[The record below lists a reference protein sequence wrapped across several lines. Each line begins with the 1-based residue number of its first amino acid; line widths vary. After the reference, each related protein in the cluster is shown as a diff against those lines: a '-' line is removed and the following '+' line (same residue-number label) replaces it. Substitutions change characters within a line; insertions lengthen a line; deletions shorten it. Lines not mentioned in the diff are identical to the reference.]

1 MRSVT
6 LLLHYYLHDLNFL
19 SVGLPIFTS
28 TPPSLVTPKELS
40 TFRQTCQAVGF
51 PPPVLNW
58 NRLAMPMPVGKTEVK
73 DGSLTITNLS
83 PADGG
88 VYECVATNSM
98 GTKKAKM
105 NVAVQKQPKGV
116 LMTINKS
123 KRFFWG
129 FYFCLINYTSGGYT
143 GEFTYLVR

>member
-6 LLLHYYLHDLNFL
+6 LFLHFYLYDLNSL

-51 PPPVLNW
+51 PPPVLTW
-58 NRLAMPMPVGKTEVK
+58 TRLGMPMPVGKTEVK
-73 DGSLTITNLS
+73 DGNLTIKNLS
-83 PADGG
+83 PADTGL
-88 VYECVATNSM
+88 YECVATNSM

-105 NVAVQKQPKGV
+105 NMAVQKQPPKGV
-116 LMTINKS
+116 LLIIKKS
-123 KRFFWG
+123 TCFFHAVLLLNYKSG
-129 FYFCLINYTSGGYT
+129 EYTS
-143 GEFTYLVR
+143 